1 MIGRAQGVFVLFRH
15 FLQTFHLL
23 SVENR
28 QERVSIFGGGRRE
41 IAPEGFVE
49 RSGAIMFCIIVTRNY
64 NSYISVNFFSR

>member
-1 MIGRAQGVFVLFRH
+1 MIDRVQGVFVLFRH

-28 QERVSIFGGGRRE
+28 QERVSIFQGMDE
-41 IAPEGFVE
+41 IAPKGSVE
-49 RSGAIMFCIIVTRNY
+49 HSGAIMFCIIIVIDY